1 MSNKDKIIELRGVTF
16 AYPETDNRPVLD
28 NISLTVYAG
37 EMLALLG
44 PNGSGKS
51 TLARLMNGL
60 LLPTG
65 GCVLINGIDT
75 AREDARWEIKKQVG
89 MVFQN
94 PDNQLVAATA
104 EEELAFG
111 MENLGLAPQEMR
123 QRIQTI
129 SARLQLQ
136 PLLAMPPHR
145 LSGGQK
151 QRLAVASVLV
161 LQPQVLVLDEP
172 TSMLDPAGRQEVLA
186 ELRRI
191 KQDGQTVVLVTHDM
205 TEALAAD
212 RVVVLEQGKIVF
224 EGTPRACFSDAAWLT
239 DQGLAVPPAV
249 ELAHRIRQ
257 KGLAVPKDLFQV
269 ADWVDFLCQKS
280 SR

>member
-1 MSNKDKIIELRGVTF
+1 MSNKNKIIELQGVSF
-16 AYPETDNRPVLD
+16 AYPETNNRPVLN

-60 LLPTG
+60 LVPSG
-65 GCVLINGIDT
+65 GCVLVNGLDT
-75 AREDARWEIKKQVG
+75 ARAGTRWEIKKLVG

-94 PDNQLVAATA
+94 PDNQLVAATV

-111 MENLGLAPQEMR
+111 MENLGLAPQEMK
-123 QRIQTI
+123 QRIQFI
-129 SARLQLQ
+129 IDRLQLQ
-136 PLLAMPPHR
+136 PLLDMPPHR

-151 QRLAVASVLV
+151 QRLAIAAVLI
-161 LQPQVLVLDEP
+161 LRPQVLVLDEP
-172 TSMLDPAGRQEVLA
+172 TSMLDPAGRQEVMA
-186 ELRRI
+186 ELLRI
-191 KQDGQTVVLVTHDM
+191 KQAGQTVVLVTHDM

-212 RVVVLEQGKIVF
+212 RVIVLEQGQIAF
-224 EGTPRACFSDAAWLT
+224 DGTPRACFSDAAWLT
-239 DQGLAVPPAV
+239 DRGLTVPPAI

-257 KGLAVPKDLFQV
+257 RGYIIPKDLCQV
-269 ADWVDFLCQKS
+269 ADWVDFLCQK
-280 SR
+280 

>member
-1 MSNKDKIIELRGVTF
+1 MSNKGKVIEMQGVSF
-16 AYPETDNRPVLD
+16 SYPETNNRFVLD

-37 EMLALLG
+37 EMMVLLG

-60 LLPTG
+60 LVPSSG
-65 GCVLINGIDT
+65 RVLVKGLDT
-75 AREDARWEIKKQVG
+75 AQESSRWEIRKQVG

-94 PDNQLVAATA
+94 PDNQLVAATV

-111 MENLGLAPQEMR
+111 MENLGLPPQEMV
-123 QRIQTI
+123 QRIQEI
-129 SARLQLQ
+129 SVRLQLEQ
-136 PLLAMPPHR
+136 LLDLPPHR

-151 QRLAVASVLV
+151 QRLAIASVLI

-186 ELRRI
+186 ELHRL
-191 KQDGQTVVLVTHDM
+191 KLAGQTIVLVSHDM

-212 RVVVLEQGKIVF
+212 RVVVLEQGKIAF
-224 EGTPRACFSDAAWLT
+224 DGTPRACFADAAWLFEK
-239 DQGLAVPPAV
+239 GLAIPPAM
-249 ELAHRIRQ
+249 ELARRIRQ
-257 KGLAVPKDLFQV
+257 RGLAIPEGLFQV
-269 ADWVDFLCQKS
+269 ADWVDFLCQK
-280 SR
+280 